1 MYHNVIPSS
10 KVEFIL
16 ALHAAARRKTS
27 VIAPARGSVNAVTL
41 TWRWRLGWGGPAMH
55 LDPIAIADALAE
67 IASRTKEP
75 ETARQLMELVER
87 LLSGAGLP
95 PEDPAGGSAN

>member
-1 MYHNVIPSS
+1 
-10 KVEFIL
+10 
-16 ALHAAARRKTS
+16 
-27 VIAPARGSVNAVTL
+27 
-41 TWRWRLGWGGPAMH
+41 MH

-67 IASRTKEP
+67 IASRTREP